1 MLPGG
6 LTREGLAMGVLNSL
20 GLRRPA
26 APPSAAKGTFRLD
39 DVTVINPMQD
49 RRGNATIEI
58 SNGAVTAIVD
68 TPEQASRDFAGC
80 FALPGLIDMHV
91 HLPPDNALRLT
102 PWAALLYLQHGVT
115 TIREAGDLDGTAVA
129 AARKLDRDGAHPV
142 PRVFSCG
149 PFVGAGKAGFKNTIL
164 LEDAG
169 ARTADAAAARVKA
182 TGATF
187 LKFYE
192 GLTEPMIR
200 ALEQACA
207 RHGLRMMG
215 HVPAGMRYEDARIAE
230 VQHFFGVPLPETLER
245 DTLTNRSCD
254 WHAVDE
260 HRMDEIVEAT
270 LKHGIANTPTI
281 VTNLEMLCYRD
292 FDLAR
297 RRPALRHV
305 PPFYLDVIWHPE
317 RGRFGNRLPRDY
329 LERQVV
335 PAVAKKQ
342 ALTKKLFDAGARLY
356 LGTDVAQPFVI
367 PGASLQQEMA
377 LFAEAGIGIEQI
389 WKLATRDAG
398 ERLGVEGL
406 GRIEAG
412 APADILLFRR
422 DPTQRLDNFA
432 SLEAVIAAGSLYR
445 SADLARAL
453 DTRSAYF
460 NSPLIKPLARRGAEQ
475 ALARALGPSRT

>member
-1 MLPGG
+1 
-6 LTREGLAMGVLNSL
+6 MGVLNNL

-26 APPSAAKGTFRLD
+26 PPRVAAKGRFQID
-39 DVTVINPMQD
+39 GVTVINPMQG
-49 RRGNATIEI
+49 RRSNTTIEI
-58 SNGAVTAIVD
+58 SGGAIAAIVNTQD
-68 TPEQASRDFAGC
+68 SGPHDFAGC
-80 FALPGLIDMHV
+80 FVLPGLVDMHV
-91 HLPPDNALRLT
+91 HLPPDNALKLT
-102 PWAALLYLQHGVT
+102 PSAALPYLQHGVT

-129 AARKLDRDGAHPV
+129 AARKLEAEGAHPV

-149 PFVGAGKAGFKNTIL
+149 PFVGAGKASFKNTIL
-164 LEDAG
+164 LEDAS
-169 ARTADAAAARVKA
+169 ARAADAAAVRVKA

-200 ALEQACA
+200 ALEQACV
-207 RHGLRMMG
+207 RQGLRMMG
-215 HVPAGMRYEDARIAE
+215 HVPAGIAYEDARIAE
-230 VQHFFGVPLPETLER
+230 VQHFFGVPLPQTLER
-245 DTLTNRSCD
+245 DTLVNRSCD

-260 HRMDEIVEAT
+260 RRMDEIVEVT

-281 VTNLEMLCYRD
+281 VTNQQMLCYRD
-292 FDLAR
+292 FNAAR
-297 RRPALRHV
+297 RDPAMHNL

-317 RGRFGNRLPRDY
+317 RGRSSNRMARDY
-329 LERQVV
+329 LERQVA

-342 ALTKKLFDAGARLY
+342 RLTRKLFDAGARLF
-356 LGTDVAQPFVI
+356 LGTDVAQPFVV

-377 LFAEAGIGIEQI
+377 LFAGAGIGIEQV

-398 ERLGVEGL
+398 ERLGIAGL

-422 DPTQRLDNFA
+422 DPTQSLDNLA
-432 SLEAVIAAGSLYR
+432 SLEAIVAAGSLYR
-445 SADLARAL
+445 SADLAQAL
-453 DTRSAYF
+453 RTNTAYF

-475 ALARALGPSRT
+475 ALARALGPARK

>member
-1 MLPGG
+1 
-6 LTREGLAMGVLNSL
+6 MGVLNNL
-20 GLRRPA
+20 GLWRPA
-26 APPSAAKGTFRLD
+26 SPPIAAKGKFQLD
-39 DVTVINPMQD
+39 GVTVVNPMQD
-49 RRGNATIEI
+49 RRSNATIEV
-58 SNGAVTAIVD
+58 SNGAVAAIAN
-68 TPEQASRDFAGC
+68 TQGPGPRDYAGC
-80 FALPGLIDMHV
+80 FALPGLVDMHV

-102 PWAALLYLQHGVT
+102 PSAALLYLQHGVT

-129 AARKLDRDGAHPV
+129 AARRLAADGAHPV
-142 PRVFSCG
+142 PRLFSCG

-164 LEDAG
+164 LEDASPR
-169 ARTADAAAARVKA
+169 AADAAAVRVKA
-182 TGATF
+182 SGATF

-207 RHGLRMMG
+207 RHGLKMMG
-215 HVPAGMRYEDARIAE
+215 HVPAGLSYEDARIAE
-230 VQHFFGVPLPETLER
+230 VQHFFGVPLPQTLER
-245 DTLTNRSCD
+245 DTLVNRSCD
-254 WHAVDE
+254 WHAVNE

-281 VTNLEMLCYRD
+281 VTNHEMLRYRD
-292 FDLAR
+292 FDAAR
-297 RRPALRHV
+297 RSPALRNV

-317 RGRFGNRLPRDY
+317 RGRFGNRLARDY

-342 ALTKKLFDAGARLY
+342 RLTKKLFDAGARLF
-356 LGTDVAQPFVI
+356 LGADVAQPFVI

-377 LFAEAGIGIEQI
+377 LFVEAGIGIEQV

-398 ERLGVEGL
+398 DRLGIEGL

-422 DPTQRLDNFA
+422 DPTQSLDNLA
-432 SLEAVIAAGSLYR
+432 SLEAVIAAGRLYR
-445 SADLARAL
+445 TSDLAQAL
-453 DTRSAYF
+453 DASTAYF

-475 ALARALGPSRT
+475 ALARALGPARK

>member
-1 MLPGG
+1 
-6 LTREGLAMGVLNSL
+6 MGVLNNL

-26 APPSAAKGTFRLD
+26 PPPIAATGKFQLD
-39 DVTVINPMQD
+39 GVTVVNPMQD
-49 RRGNATIEI
+49 RRSNATIEV
-58 SNGAVTAIVD
+58 SNGAVAAIVNTQD
-68 TPEQASRDFAGC
+68 SGPRDFAGC

-102 PWAALLYLQHGVT
+102 PSAALLYLQHGVT

-129 AARKLDRDGAHPV
+129 AARRLERDGAHPV
-142 PRVFSCG
+142 PRLFSCG

-164 LEDAG
+164 LEDAS
-169 ARTADAAAARVKA
+169 ARAADAAAVRVKA

-207 RHGLRMMG
+207 RHGLKMMG

-230 VQHFFGVPLPETLER
+230 VQHFFGVPLPQTLER
-245 DTLTNRSCD
+245 DTLVNRSCD

-260 HRMDEIVEAT
+260 RRMDEIVEAT

-281 VTNLEMLCYRD
+281 VTNQQMLCYRD
-292 FDLAR
+292 FDIAR
-297 RRPALRHV
+297 RAPAMRNV

-317 RGRFGNRLPRDY
+317 RGRSSNRMTHDY
-329 LERQVV
+329 LDRQVV

-342 ALTKKLFDAGARLY
+342 RLARKLYDAGARLF
-356 LGTDVAQPFVI
+356 LGTDVAQPFVV

-377 LFAEAGIGIEQI
+377 LFAEAGIGIEQV

-398 ERLGVEGL
+398 DRLGIEGL

-422 DPTQRLDNFA
+422 DPTQSLDNLA
-432 SLEAVIAAGSLYR
+432 SLEAVVAAGRLYR
-445 SADLARAL
+445 SADLAQAL
-453 DTRSAYF
+453 QTNTAYF

-475 ALARALGPSRT
+475 ALARALGPARK

>member
-1 MLPGG
+1 
-6 LTREGLAMGVLNSL
+6 MGVLNNL

-26 APPSAAKGTFRLD
+26 PPPIAAKGKFQLD
-39 DVTVINPMQD
+39 GVTVVNPMHD
-49 RRGNATIEI
+49 RRSNATIEV
-58 SNGAVTAIVD
+58 SNGAVAAIVNTQD
-68 TPEQASRDFAGC
+68 SGPRDFAGC

-102 PWAALLYLQHGVT
+102 PSAALLYLQHGVT

-129 AARKLDRDGAHPV
+129 AARRLERDGAHPV
-142 PRVFSCG
+142 PRLFSCG

-164 LEDAG
+164 LEDAS
-169 ARTADAAAARVKA
+169 ARSADAAAVRVRA

-207 RHGLRMMG
+207 RHGLKMMG

-230 VQHFFGVPLPETLER
+230 VQHFFGVPLPQTLER
-245 DTLTNRSCD
+245 DTLVNRSCD

-260 HRMDEIVEAT
+260 RRMDEIVEAT

-281 VTNLEMLCYRD
+281 VTNQQMLCYRD
-292 FDLAR
+292 FDIAR
-297 RRPALRHV
+297 RAPAMRNV

-317 RGRFGNRLPRDY
+317 RGRSSNRMARDY

-342 ALTKKLFDAGARLY
+342 RLTRKLFDAGARLF

-367 PGASLQQEMA
+367 PGDSLQLEMA
-377 LFAEAGIGIEQI
+377 LFVEAGIGIEQV

-398 ERLGVEGL
+398 DRLGIEGL

-422 DPTQRLDNFA
+422 DPTQSLDNLA
-432 SLEAVIAAGSLYR
+432 SLEAIIAAGRLYR
-445 SADLARAL
+445 SADLAQAL
-453 DTRSAYF
+453 HASTAYF

-475 ALARALGPSRT
+475 ALARALGPARK

>member
-1 MLPGG
+1 
-6 LTREGLAMGVLNSL
+6 MGVLNNL

-26 APPSAAKGTFRLD
+26 PPPIAAKGKFQLD
-39 DVTVINPMQD
+39 GVTVVNPMQG
-49 RRGNATIEI
+49 RRSNATIEV
-58 SNGAVTAIVD
+58 SNGAVAAIANTQD
-68 TPEQASRDFAGC
+68 PASRDFAGC

-102 PWAALLYLQHGVT
+102 PSAALLYLQHGVT

-129 AARKLDRDGAHPV
+129 AARRLQRDGAHPV
-142 PRVFSCG
+142 PRLFSCG

-164 LEDAG
+164 LEDAS
-169 ARTADAAAARVKA
+169 ARAADAAAVRVKA

-207 RHGLRMMG
+207 GHGLKMMG

-230 VQHFFGVPLPETLER
+230 VQHFFGVPLPQTLER
-245 DTLTNRSCD
+245 DTLVNRSCD

-260 HRMDEIVEAT
+260 RRMDEIVEAT

-281 VTNLEMLCYRD
+281 VTNQQMLCYRD
-292 FDLAR
+292 FDIAR
-297 RRPALRHV
+297 CAPAMRNV

-317 RGRFGNRLPRDY
+317 RGQFGNRMARDY

-342 ALTKKLFDAGARLY
+342 RLTKKLFDAGARLF

-377 LFAEAGIGIEQI
+377 LFVEAGIGIEQV

-398 ERLGVEGL
+398 DRLGIEGL

-422 DPTQRLDNFA
+422 DPTQSLDNLA
-432 SLEAVIAAGSLYR
+432 SLEAVIAAGRLYR
-445 SADLARAL
+445 SSDLAQAL
-453 DTRSAYF
+453 HASTAYF
-460 NSPLIKPLARRGAEQ
+460 NSPLIKPLARRGAER
-475 ALARALGPSRT
+475 ALARALGPARK

>member
-1 MLPGG
+1 
-6 LTREGLAMGVLNSL
+6 MGILNNL

-26 APPSAAKGTFRLD
+26 PPPVAANGRFQID
-39 DVTVINPMQD
+39 GVTIVHPMQG
-49 RRGNATIEI
+49 RRTNATIEV
-58 SNGAVTAIVD
+58 SGGAIAAIVN
-68 TPEQASRDFAGC
+68 THGPAPHDFAGC

-91 HLPPDNALRLT
+91 HLPPDNALKLT
-102 PWAALLYLQHGVT
+102 PSAALLYLQHGVT

-129 AARKLDRDGAHPV
+129 AARKLAADGEHPV

-164 LEDAG
+164 LDDAS
-169 ARTADAAAARVKA
+169 ARAADAAAVRVKA

-207 RHGLRMMG
+207 RRGLKMMG

-230 VQHFFGVPLPETLER
+230 VQHFFGVPLPQTLER
-245 DTLTNRSCD
+245 NTLVNRSCD

-260 HRMDEIVEAT
+260 RRMDEIVEVT

-281 VTNLEMLCYRD
+281 VTNQQMLCYRD
-292 FDLAR
+292 FDAAR
-297 RRPALRHV
+297 RNPAMRDV
-305 PPFYLDVIWHPE
+305 APFYLDVIWHPE
-317 RGRFGNRLPRDY
+317 RGRSTNRMARDY

-335 PAVAKKQ
+335 PAVVKKQ
-342 ALTKKLFDAGARLY
+342 RLARKLFDAGARLF
-356 LGTDVAQPFVI
+356 LGTDVAQPFVV

-377 LFAEAGIGIEQI
+377 LFADAGIGIEQV

-398 ERLGVEGL
+398 ERLGIEGL
-406 GRIEAG
+406 GCIEAG

-422 DPTQRLDNFA
+422 DPTQSLDNLA
-432 SLEAVIAAGSLYR
+432 SLEAVAVAGRLYR
-445 SADLARAL
+445 SADLAQAL
-453 DTRSAYF
+453 QTNTAYF

-475 ALARALGPSRT
+475 ALARALGPARK